1 MGAKHEVLKALEQHR
16 GQTISGEKLADKL
29 NISRNAVWKAIQ
41 QLRKE
46 GYEISAATNKGYSL
60 SDDNDWLSSEGIGLY
75 LQKSDLQIYTHKT
88 MESTNIT
95 AKKLALE
102 GAKHGTVILS
112 EEQTR
117 GRGRRGR
124 SFFSPTNSGIYMS
137 IILRPQTTVENSLL
151 ITVAASVAVA
161 RAIEAITG
169 IYAQIKWVN
178 DIFVKEKKVCGIL
191 TEAVTDFESGGI
203 EYVVVGIGLNFTT
216 KQSAFPPEISE
227 LAGSLFEE
235 NSKGVSRN
243 HLVAEIINNLLALV
257 DRLTDREFMAE
268 YKSRSLLLQKD
279 IQIVENGRS
288 TDGRSTNARVL
299 DIDENG
305 FLVVKYPDGTIAKL
319 NSGEVR
325 RIV

>member
-1 MGAKHEVLKALEQHR
+1 MGAKHDVLKALEQNK
-16 GQTISGEKLADKL
+16 GKIISGEKLADRL

-41 QLRKE
+41 ELRKE
-46 GYEISAATNKGYSL
+46 GYDISAATNKGYSL
-60 SDDNDWLSSEGIGLY
+60 SSSNDRLSSEGIGLY
-75 LQKSDLQIYTHKT
+75 LQKNDLQIYTYRT
-88 MESTNIT
+88 IESTNIT

-112 EEQTR
+112 EEQTM

-137 IILRPQTTVENSLL
+137 VILRPQVNVENSLL
-151 ITVAASVAVA
+151 ITVAAAVAVA

-178 DIFVKEKKVCGIL
+178 DIFVNDKKVCGIL

-227 LAGSLFEE
+227 LAGSLFNE
-235 NSKGVSRN
+235 NSQGVSRN
-243 HLVAEIINNLLALV
+243 QLVAEIINNLLDLV
-257 DRLTDREFMAE
+257 ERLSDREFMPE
-268 YKSRSLLLQKD
+268 YKSRSLLLQKN
-279 IQIVENGRS
+279 IQVVG
-288 TDGRSTNARVL
+288 TDRITNATVM
-299 DIDENG
+299 DIDDNG
-305 FLVVKYPDGTIAKL
+305 YLVVKNPDGTISTVS
-319 NSGEVR
+319 SGEVR